1 MRRTQQ
7 RWNISAIS
15 RAAPACS
22 GLLTAGRVL
31 SMMSTMTDNSP
42 FMFSESLC
50 ARLAGGPVYCL
61 GRAGMDLYP
70 EPAGVIT
77 EEAEQFRADMG
88 GSKANIAVALSR
100 QGGVLPC
107 LRCFQMIR
115 SAGL

>member
-1 MRRTQQ
+1 
-7 RWNISAIS
+7 
-15 RAAPACS
+15 
-22 GLLTAGRVL
+22 
-31 SMMSTMTDNSP
+31 MMSTMTDNSP

-88 GSKANIAVALSR
+88 GSAANIAVALSR
-100 QGGVLPC
+100 QRGRAAL
-107 LRCFQMIR
+107 LTYFQMIR